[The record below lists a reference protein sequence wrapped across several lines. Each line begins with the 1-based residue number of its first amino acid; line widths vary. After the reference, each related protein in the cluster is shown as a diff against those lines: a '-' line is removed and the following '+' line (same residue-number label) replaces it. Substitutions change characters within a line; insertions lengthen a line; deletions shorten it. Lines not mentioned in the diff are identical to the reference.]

1 MRDNLYSRR
10 PLARWYWA
18 GAIASL
24 LFMALGCVTY
34 LMHVTADPASL
45 PLDQRAAF
53 DAEPVWLTAAYA
65 IAVWVGLAGTLMLLL
80 RRKLAQPLMLVSLAA
95 VVVWLAGLLLVPNLR
110 ETISSNDL
118 AVAIAVAA
126 ITWTIFWFAR
136 HSAKRG
142 WLR

>member
-65 IAVWVGLAGTLMLLL
+65 IAVWIGLAGALMLLL
-80 RRKLAQPLMLVSLAA
+80 RRKLAQPLLLISLAA

-118 AVAIAVAA
+118 AVGIAVAA

>member
-65 IAVWVGLAGTLMLLL
+65 IAVWIGLAGALMLLL
-80 RRKLAQPLMLVSLAA
+80 RRKLAQPLMLISLAA